1 MTSPPRPTEESRR
14 RAEALLTDNGLDLT
28 WLEDVLDRAGIGDR
42 LAGLDVGVVGTGQV
56 GDNVR
61 CHLTWAPGADGDGDG
76 DDGPAPPPTSVILK
90 LPSADETSR
99 ATGGATR
106 SYVREVGFYRDVA
119 PSVDIRVPA
128 VHHLWEDP
136 PTNRFVLV
144 MEDITPAETGDQLTG
159 CSLDRAEL
167 AVDAAA
173 ALHGSTWGR
182 TDELAGLDWVD
193 APSEERRAQHRELL
207 AMVFPGFVDRYGDR
221 LGHDDLAVGHWLAER
236 YGNWQ
241 ATRTTPEC
249 LVHGDFRLDNVLF
262 GLDRPAPPITTVD
275 WQTASLGSALN
286 DVAYFL
292 SGSLAPDRLA
302 AVEDE
307 LLDRYR
313 RGLADRGVE
322 LDAERVAREYALGAP
337 TGYVMA
343 VIASQIVGQTDRGD
357 EMFLVMARGSA
368 ALTRRLD
375 TAGLVG

>member
-1 MTSPPRPTEESRR
+1 MTAPPRPTEESSR
-14 RAEALLTDNGLDLT
+14 RAEALLDDNGLDRS
-28 WLEDVLDRAGIGDR
+28 WLERVLDEAGIGGS

-61 CHLTWAPGADGDGDG
+61 CHLTWDAATDGAPA
-76 DDGPAPPPTSVILK
+76 SVILK

-119 PSVDIRVPA
+119 PSVGIRVPA
-128 VHHLWEDP
+128 VHHLWEDQA
-136 PTNRFVLV
+136 TNRFVLV
-144 MEDITPAETGDQLTG
+144 MEDITPAETGDQLRG
-159 CSLDRAEL
+159 CSLERAEL

-182 TDELAGLDWVD
+182 ADELAGLDWVD
-193 APSEERRAQHRELL
+193 GPTVERRTQHRELL

-221 LGHDDLAVGHWLAER
+221 LSSHELAVGHWLVEHYDR
-236 YGNWQ
+236 WQ
-241 ATRTTPEC
+241 TTRGDAEC

-275 WQTASLGSALN
+275 WQTAALGSALN

-292 SGSLAPDRLA
+292 SGSLAADELA
-302 AVEDE
+302 SVEDD

-313 RGLADRGVE
+313 RGLAECGVE
-322 LDAERVAREYALGAP
+322 LDAERTARDYALGAP
-337 TGYVMA
+337 TGYAMA
-343 VIASQIVGQTDRGD
+343 VIASQIVGQTERGD
-357 EMFLVMARGSA
+357 EMFIVMARGSA
-368 ALTRRLD
+368 ALTSRLG